1 MSVQSYVSDYR
12 TFKFNILSKFFI
24 TKINNI
30 VNRSIYSSFF
40 PLKFLK
46 ELSRTFINRSI
57 FTAIS
62 NRGAISKGSSMDF
75 PVSPIRFSSRFD
87 HHRPHLRCNGATLE
101 STSTIS
107 SSVEKYRNSWAG
119 VHVRKGKLLAGD
131 SGRKIAEVIDLQGA
145 IYQRVAEDR
154 VRPCLCAPVSTPL
167 ACTRGD
173 VRTTRRE
180 RAVKLKSTKRGG
192 GGTRNRSEMRE
203 AGRG

>member
-1 MSVQSYVSDYR
+1 M
-12 TFKFNILSKFFI
+12 
-24 TKINNI
+24 
-30 VNRSIYSSFF
+30 
-40 PLKFLK
+40 
-46 ELSRTFINRSI
+46 
-57 FTAIS
+57 
-62 NRGAISKGSSMDF
+62 
-75 PVSPIRFSSRFD
+75 
-87 HHRPHLRCNGATLE
+87 
-101 STSTIS
+101 STIS
-107 SSVEKYRNSWAG
+107 SSVEKYRNSGAG

-192 GGTRNRSEMRE
+192 RRNTKSKRRARSGERVVGG
-203 AGRG
+203 G